1 MSRIRAGAVALGL
14 LAVLWGGGIARAQ
27 DVTGKITG
35 RVTDKDGGQPLS
47 GVTVIVQG
55 PQGDDATLTSATGDY
70 YFSALP
76 VGTYV
81 IRFYMANSSTKTEQ
95 DGVIVSAD
103 KTVRVNARIAG
114 QAAAAAAEET
124 YVIARKAPAVDVAST
139 RLGPTFDSAYN
150 TNIPIGRNFGDVIE
164 KAPGAFVD
172 RTGSV
177 SIAGATGL
185 ENIYLV
191 DGLNVTGAE
200 YGNINSNLPSTGGGS
215 NFPVEFLDQMS
226 VNTGGYNAE
235 FGGAMGGVVSA
246 VTKSGTNDLHGS
258 VFGYWSPYFLAGDPK
273 VVTRVN
279 GAISSATKPDYD
291 TNVGAEVGGAIIKNK
306 LFFWVGFAPRLEQDH
321 VFRFTHSLM
330 PPDAS
335 GIDASGPE
343 VDRRRISESRQTYH
357 FGAKLDFVPAP
368 DHRLTL
374 SIFGSPSSG
383 EGVRAGVGGDVAVA
397 DPSWM
402 REVVVRNSTDIGL
415 RWLSKLYDRKWQIEA
430 NIGVHREFFNN
441 YSPTPALTNLN
452 QEEWWGANL
461 WDLERTPGCE
471 PQTIGGN
478 VFQPCP
484 VNNYHNGGFG
494 LDKTFTTSRLS
505 GDLKSTHIFEAGGHH
520 ELKYGWHFEGTQF
533 DQDRFYSGPIGER
546 GLARNYFTNGV
557 LTNSYVY
564 SFFSLQGDEQPF
576 QFASHPYDLLNRP
589 HYQDDLKANVSNFI
603 SAFFLQDSF
612 SPRPNLTINAGA
624 RYEMQKM
631 YDDQNVEF
639 LHLENYLS
647 PRIGVVWDPTNDGR
661 SKVFAHFG
669 QYYETVPMALAARYF
684 GGEGILISPINPA
697 SCTNPPA
704 NWTGHTGEW
713 RSCAPDMNPADI
725 AAGAYSVYNNGR
737 DYPVQPHLKAQYHS
751 EVVAGAQREVMEDLV
766 LGIDYTHRWLG
777 NVIEDGTAADFNFL
791 LANPGN
797 VPPEAI
803 TAYENQITQ
812 DTAQVAQRQA
822 DVNAAPADPAK
833 AAALAQ
839 AQNNLATAQ
848 SLLANLK
855 GLAAEPKAE
864 RTYDAVTLFVDKR
877 FSKQWLV
884 HASYTYSRLV
894 GNYEGLYQDHQD
906 YFAPNGGNAY
916 DTQDLVLNQRGPLA
930 NDHPHSGRI
939 DGYYVQPIGRGSIV
953 FGLGFAARSGMPI
966 NYVSSFAGQQLLY
979 LLPRGSGGRT
989 PPITQFDGKLSYRC
1003 PLTPKTSIEA
1013 FVDVF
1018 NLFNQRTVLRVD
1030 DDYTFDPAAAIVGG
1044 TKDDLKYAKNAQG
1057 GPLTVNPNY
1066 GHATSYQAP
1075 IHGRLGLR
1083 LTF

>member
-1 MSRIRAGAVALGL
+1 MSRITAGAVALGL
-14 LAVLWGGGIARAQ
+14 SLALLLGGGIARAQ

-35 RVTDKDGGQPLS
+35 RVSDKDSGQPLS

-55 PQGDDATLTSATGDY
+55 PQGDDATLTTNTGDY

-95 DGVIVSAD
+95 GGVVVSAD
-103 KTVRVNARIAG
+103 KTVKVNARIAG
-114 QAAAAAAEET
+114 TAAAAAAEET
-124 YVIARKAPAVDVAST
+124 YVITRKAPAVDVGST
-139 RLGPTFDSAYN
+139 RLGPTFDSAFN
-150 TNIPIGRNFGDVIE
+150 TNVPIGRNFGDVIE
-164 KAPGAFVD
+164 KAPGAFLD

-177 SIAGATGL
+177 SIGGATGL

-291 TNVGAEVGGAIIKNK
+291 TNVGAEVGGPIIKNK
-306 LFFWVGFAPRLEQDH
+306 LFFWLGLAPRLQEDH
-321 VFRFTHSLM
+321 VFRYTHSLS
-330 PPDAS
+330 PPDAN
-335 GIDASGPE
+335 GIEAFGPE
-343 VDRRRISESRQTYH
+343 VDRRRVSESRQTYH
-357 FGAKLDFVPAP
+357 FGGKLDFVPAP

-374 SIFGSPSSG
+374 SIFGSPSNG
-383 EGVRAGVGGDVAVA
+383 AGVRAGVGGDPAIA

-402 REVVVRNSTDIGL
+402 RENVIRDSTDVGL
-415 RWLSKLYDRKWQIEA
+415 HWISKLFDRKWQIEA
-430 NIGVHREFFNN
+430 NIGVHREYFND
-441 YSPTPALTNLN
+441 YSPTPALNNLN
-452 QEEWWGANL
+452 QEEHWGANL
-461 WDLERTPGCE
+461 WDLEHTPGCE
-471 PQTIGGN
+471 PQTINGQ

-484 VNNYHNGGFG
+484 VDNYHNGGFG
-494 LDKTFTTSRLS
+494 LEKTFTSNRLS
-505 GDLKSTHIFEAGGHH
+505 GDIKSTHIFEAGGHH
-520 ELKYGWHFEGTQF
+520 EIKWGWHFEGTQF
-533 DQDRFYSGPIGER
+533 DQVRYYSGPLGER
-546 GLARNYFTNGV
+546 GLVRQFNPGTPQV
-557 LTNSYVY
+557 WT
-564 SFFSLQGDEQPF
+564 FFSLQGDEQPY
-576 QFASHPYDLLNRP
+576 QFGSHPYDLQTAP
-589 HYQDDLKANVSNFI
+589 HYQDQLAANVSNFI
-603 SAFFLQDSF
+603 SSLFLQESY
-612 SPRPNLTINAGA
+612 SPRPNLTINAGV

-639 LHLENYLS
+639 LHLDNYLA
-647 PRIGVVWDPTNDGR
+647 PRVGVVWDPTNDGR

-669 QYYETVPMALAARYF
+669 QYYETIPMSIAARYF
-684 GGEGILISPINPA
+684 GGEGILVAPINP
-697 SCTNPPA
+697 STCGNPPA
-704 NWTGHTGEW
+704 NWTGGTGEW
-713 RSCAPDMNPADI
+713 RTCTPDMNPNDY
-725 AAGAYSVYNNGR
+725 GYFNNGK
-737 DYPVQPHLKAQYHS
+737 DYPVQPHLKGQYHN
-751 EVVAGAQREVMEDLV
+751 EVVAGAQHEVMEDLV

-803 TAYENQITQ
+803 SGYQNQITQ
-812 DTAQVAQRQA
+812 DTALVAQRQTDLNSA
-822 DVNAAPADPAK
+822 TTDAAK
-833 AAALAQ
+833 ATAQAALTQ
-839 AQNNLATAQ
+839 AQNQLATAQ

-855 GLAAEPKAE
+855 GLASEPKPE

-884 HASYTYSRLV
+884 HASYTYSRLI

-916 DTQDLVLNQRGPLA
+916 DTQDLVLNQRGPLP

-939 DGYYVQPIGRGSIV
+939 DGYYSQPVGPGSIV
-953 FGLGFAARSGMPI
+953 FGLGFAARSGQPI
-966 NYVSSFAGQQLLY
+966 NYVSNLAGNGQIVF

-1003 PLTPKTSIEA
+1003 PLTPKTNIEA
-1013 FVDVF
+1013 FLDVF
-1018 NLFNQRTVLRVD
+1018 NIFNQQAVLRVD
-1030 DDYTFDPAAAIVGG
+1030 DDYTFDSAAPIANG
-1044 TKDDLKYAKNAQG
+1044 TKDDLKYAKNGQG
-1057 GPLTVNPNY
+1057 GPLAVNPNY
-1066 GHATSYQAP
+1066 GHATSYQTP